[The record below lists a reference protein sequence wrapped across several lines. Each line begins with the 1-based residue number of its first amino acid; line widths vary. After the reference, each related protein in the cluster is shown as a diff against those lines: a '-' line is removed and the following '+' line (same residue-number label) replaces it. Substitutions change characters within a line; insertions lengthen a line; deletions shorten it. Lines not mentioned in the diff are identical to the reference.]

1 MTLRR
6 TELKRK
12 TPLKAKASGIAER
25 APRQRKCANPACDV
39 KFTPK
44 IGQKVCCWQCGLAIA
59 DQPANQKKAR
69 MAIEQRER
77 CEIKVRKERIRKYGD
92 FMADAE
98 KAVRDYRRT
107 YELSIGSGC
116 MSCGKDQHTIQA
128 EQGWKTGGAWDGGH
142 FLGKGAR
149 PELRLEEN
157 NIWLQCKG
165 CNGGSAKYARKGE
178 SVRNGFRAGLIERI
192 GLPAVEALEADHRP
206 RKYTIDELKQ
216 ITAHY
221 RALLRDLKK
230 QQEAGHV

>member
-69 MAIEQRER
+69 MAIDQRER
-77 CEIKVRKERIRKYGD
+77 REIKVRKQKVKRRSEYMQEAQDAFNAWIRQR
-92 FMADAE
+92 DAGQPC
-98 KAVRDYRRT
+98 
-107 YELSIGSGC
+107 I
-116 MSCGKDQHTIQA
+116 SCGTTADVQYCAGHYRTV
-128 EQGWKTGGAWDGGH
+128 GAC
-142 FLGKGAR
+142 
-149 PELRLEEN
+149 PELRFEPLNVHRQCNKNCNLEKSG
-157 NIWLQCKG
+157 NIVEYRIRLVKKIGAEAVAWLEGPHEPK
-165 CNGGSAKYARKGE
+165 
-178 SVRNGFRAGLIERI
+178 
-192 GLPAVEALEADHRP
+192 
-206 RKYTIDELKQ
+206 KYTIEDLQQ
-216 ITAHY
+216 IKAKY

-230 QQEAGHV
+230 QQEAQL